1 MENII
6 PTIYINELA
15 VTTQERTLG
24 IIVESYLK
32 KNQLSVQQQSENANR
47 MLGIIKKGMENKTLS
62 YCFYVNLLYPQL
74 LFSDASTIFWNWKK
88 FRKATQITMSIEQL
102 SDEERL
108 VMLRFSAGK
117 KDDQGGNMMEV
128 YKIMTGVDKVEEG
141 AIFLHFQDLRGD
153 QMK

>member
-1 MENII
+1 
-6 PTIYINELA
+6 
-15 VTTQERTLG
+15 
-24 IIVESYLK
+24 
-32 KNQLSVQQQSENANR
+32 